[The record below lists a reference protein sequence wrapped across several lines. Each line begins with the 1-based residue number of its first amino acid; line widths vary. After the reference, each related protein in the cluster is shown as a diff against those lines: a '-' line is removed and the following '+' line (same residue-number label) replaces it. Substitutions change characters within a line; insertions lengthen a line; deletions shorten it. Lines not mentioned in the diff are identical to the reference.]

1 MGRTI
6 AGVVVGYIVMALVV
20 FAVFSVAYLGMG
32 ADRAFQPGSYA
43 PSGLWIVVSLIVG
56 FGAAA
61 AGGWVCASI
70 ARNPRAVT
78 ALAALVIVL
87 GIVFA
92 VPVMTRKEGPGPRT
106 DTVGNMQAMQQA
118 QTPLWLALLNPL
130 IGVVGVMVGGR
141 RRLGPVRGGPP
152 QI

>member
-20 FAVFSVAYLGMG
+20 FAVFSVAYMAMG

-43 PSGLWIVVSLIVG
+43 PSGLWIVVSFIVS
-56 FGAAA
+56 FAAAA
-61 AGGWVCASI
+61 AGGWTCSAI

-78 ALAALVIVL
+78 ALAVLVIVL

-92 VPVMTRKEGPGPRT
+92 IPVMTRKGDPVPRA
-106 DTVGNMQAMQQA
+106 DTVGSMQAMQQA
-118 QTPLWLALLNPL
+118 QTPLWVALLTTL
-130 IGVVGVMVGGR
+130 VGAAGVMVGGR
-141 RRLGPVRGGPP
+141 RRVAPPP